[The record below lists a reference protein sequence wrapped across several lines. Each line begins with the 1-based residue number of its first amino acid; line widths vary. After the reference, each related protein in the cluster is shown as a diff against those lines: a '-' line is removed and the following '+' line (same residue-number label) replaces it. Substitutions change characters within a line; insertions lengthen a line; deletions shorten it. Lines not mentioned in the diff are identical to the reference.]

1 MKLLFNRWFLAAMV
15 MPLLLLKFFWVE
27 MTERAGETVHGPS
40 VLEDG
45 DAGVSDKD
53 LASMTGYKLVPVRNN
68 ADQVRAQRVHVVGR
82 NGQARTLAFTL
93 ASTAPDNDYP
103 SLRITLS
110 QRDGSQPRIVE
121 FAPSGY
127 SHGKLLSSERVELTL
142 DVRDGESRAV
152 IEPFYGPGGA

>member
-15 MPLLLLKFFWVE
+15 VPMLLLKFFWVE
-27 MTERAGETVHGPS
+27 VTERAAEGSREVS
-40 VLEDG
+40 VLQEG
-45 DAGVSDKD
+45 EAGLSQKE
-53 LASMTGYKLVPVRNN
+53 LATMTGYKLVPAKNN
-68 ADQVRAQRVHVVGR
+68 VDQVRAQRVKVVGR

-93 ASTAPDNDYP
+93 DSTAPNNDYP

-110 QRDGSQPRIVE
+110 QRDGSQARIVE
-121 FAPSGY
+121 LAPSEYG
-127 SHGKLLSSERVELTL
+127 HGKELTSERVEVTL